1 MLSLTAFLERTQV
14 NVYTPLNRC
23 YKIANIFYK
32 KSQKVNFSWTHL
44 FCSMKDL
51 KYLTLVKL
59 FPVLNHAEEF
69 EHYKYKYSPNTI
81 FHVKL
86 LKNDI
91 LAIPTPKPEV
101 TDP

>member
-23 YKIANIFYK
+23 YKITNIFYK
-32 KSQKVNFSWTHL
+32 KSQKVNFSWKHL
-44 FCSMKDL
+44 FCSMKDLDQIKNRSCLMKCQEKL

-69 EHYKYKYSPNTI
+69 EHYECK
-81 FHVKL
+81 
-86 LKNDI
+86 
-91 LAIPTPKPEV
+91 
-101 TDP
+101 